1 MKNKILLLSKTS
13 ISTLIGSSRIS
24 SGNKSA
30 DSRKKVFSIVGMMFL
45 AVYMAAIAGFFSF
58 ALYSSLAIQKLQQL
72 MPVLYA
78 ISGSLLILFSAIFS
92 AHGFLY
98 CAKDLQMLFSFPL
111 KHRDILISKFLVLYL
126 YNLLFSLMLI
136 IPAGIV
142 YSVFENL
149 GIISYV
155 NLVIIALFLPLLPV
169 SIGGLISYFVGLV
182 MRKLKNKSLIN
193 IAFSLVL
200 FFGIMYI
207 SQNSDSILTYLTA
220 NGGNILDA
228 ISKYYFPAA
237 LILNALNGN
246 ILYAL
251 LFAALN
257 ILPLFLIF
265 PLISR
270 KYSVIVAGYN
280 QVTHKNNYVLKTEKR
295 ASPFKSCLKK
305 ELSHLFSSANYLLNS
320 ASGALMLVVFTIM
333 FVSQKGMQDSLTGL
347 LGASGLGLVVSI
359 SAIFACTMTSTTSS
373 AISLEGK
380 TLWIYKSAPVTVLT
394 IFKSKICVNIIINTP
409 LSFIYT
415 TVLSIVFKIPLANAI
430 LTTLLPIICIVFTS
444 ILGLL
449 INLFN

>member
-1 MKNKILLLSKTS
+1 
-13 ISTLIGSSRIS
+13 
-24 SGNKSA
+24 
-30 DSRKKVFSIVGMMFL
+30 
-45 AVYMAAIAGFFSF
+45 
-58 ALYSSLAIQKLQQL
+58 
-72 MPVLYA
+72 
-78 ISGSLLILFSAIFS
+78 
-92 AHGFLY
+92 
-98 CAKDLQMLFSFPL
+98 
-111 KHRDILISKFLVLYL
+111 
-126 YNLLFSLMLI
+126 
-136 IPAGIV
+136 IV

-169 SIGGLISYFVGLV
+169 SIGGLISYFVGLL

-449 INLFN
+449 INLFKPKMIWQNEIQVIKQSLSVLLTMLCGFLFTALLCIAAIIPIQFYGFGYIEIMLLICAVIILVLIGMYKLLSVWGVKKFNKLY